1 MNFDQ
6 DLAWTRNRIG
16 NFRKPDIVR
25 PFAIAGENERA
36 HR

>member
-6 DLAWTRNRIG
+6 DLARTRNRIG

-25 PFAIAGENERA
+25 HDAIAGENERA